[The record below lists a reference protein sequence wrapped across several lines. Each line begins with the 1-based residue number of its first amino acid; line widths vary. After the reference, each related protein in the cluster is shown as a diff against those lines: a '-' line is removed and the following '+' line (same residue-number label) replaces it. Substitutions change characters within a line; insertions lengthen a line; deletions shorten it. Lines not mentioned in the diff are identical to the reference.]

1 MYPVLELGDN
11 YEALGKAYVLTVYLR
26 GIGSLGQDKNRQ
38 IWRNYHISHNVRLL
52 FFTRIQ
58 ASNRMLLTAGPISW
72 GITWEVLSLYHNN
85 YTRSDNNTAG
95 TDGHAILWLNS
106 VWCCVLSNSPK

>member
-11 YEALGKAYVLTVYLR
+11 YEALGKAYVLTVLAWYRLIR
-26 GIGSLGQDKNRQ
+26 TRQ
-38 IWRNYHISHNVRLL
+38 KSTDLEKLSHISQCEASV
-52 FFTRIQ
+52 FYSIQ

-85 YTRSDNNTAG
+85 YRSDNNTAG